1 MLYLCCTCVVPVLY
15 LCCTY
20 VYLCCT
26 YVVHMFT
33 YVLTKLYL
41 LLLCQIRAI
50 DRMSTETI
58 TQKQAQLLLPYRWT
72 VRTFRQLMVVQLNC
86 WLSEIVLGSSV
97 AIRSGCWLL
106 YHHSHH
112 LRYESY
118 NYLCPATTRRGA
130 AVKGAVAGRRVRMVL
145 ELYPAPPQST
155 WKQKIFISIDKESAN
170 EQQAKRIGSNIK
182 LNCTQVV

>member
-1 MLYLCCTCVVPVLY
+1 M
-15 LCCTY
+15 
-20 VYLCCT
+20 
-26 YVVHMFT
+26 
-33 YVLTKLYL
+33 L
-41 LLLCQIRAI
+41 LLGFTLFFVPMLLLLFLCQIRDI
-50 DRMSTETI
+50 DRMSTGNTLAK
-58 TQKQAQLLLPYRWT
+58 KQAQLLLPYRWT

-118 NYLCPATTRRGA
+118 NYLCPATARRGA
-130 AVKGAVAGRRVRMVL
+130 AVKGAVAGRRVRLVL

-155 WKQKIFISIDKESAN
+155 WKHSRMFSLISGGL
-170 EQQAKRIGSNIK
+170 RIILMDGG
-182 LNCTQVV
+182 